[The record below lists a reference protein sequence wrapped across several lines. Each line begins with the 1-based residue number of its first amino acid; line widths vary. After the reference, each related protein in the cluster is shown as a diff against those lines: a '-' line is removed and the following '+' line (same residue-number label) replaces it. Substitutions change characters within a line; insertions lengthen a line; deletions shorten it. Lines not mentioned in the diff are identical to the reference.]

1 VNPSFI
7 TVMLWTFA
15 VLLVA
20 VGIAQLV
27 FTDSS
32 VEGWGSI
39 AIGMSLI
46 GVAASTR
53 KKSNNG

>member
-1 VNPSFI
+1 MNPSFI
-7 TVMLWTFA
+7 NVMLWTFA
-15 VLLVA
+15 VMLVA

-27 FTDSS
+27 FMDSFVGGCS
-32 VEGWGSI
+32 SI

-46 GVAASTR
+46 VVAASPR